1 MSGIEIDEGKL
12 ISTIIGGQ
20 DWQEVL
26 TTIVMDEGMDPL
38 NIDISRLADSFMVY
52 LGRLR
57 EFDFRIPGRFIL
69 VASILLRMKC
79 EAMLEQ
85 EIKKEEIVGEEIPP
99 LDISNAPQ
107 LLPPMMRKSTRS
119 VTLSEL
125 VSALNKAFEF
135 REKKET
141 KKLTLMSKVENLI
154 EPEEDIE
161 DRILRVMAR
170 IAARGGEMVFRDI
183 VPRWDRKEIVEA
195 FMPLL
200 YLVARNKIYCEQE
213 EIFGDIK
220 IRVMQA

>member
-1 MSGIEIDEGKL
+1 MSGIEIDEGRL
-12 ISTIIGGQ
+12 ISTIIAGQ

-26 TTIVMDEGMDPL
+26 TTIVMDDGMDPL

-52 LGRLR
+52 LTRLR

-79 EAMLEQ
+79 QAMLEQ
-85 EIKKEEIVGEEIPP
+85 EIKKEDIVGEEIPP
-99 LDISNAPQ
+99 LDISNAPR

-135 REKKET
+135 RERKET
-141 KKLTLMSKVENLI
+141 KKLTLMSRVENLI

-161 DRILRVMAR
+161 DRILRVMSR
-170 IAARGGEMVFRDI
+170 IIAKGGEMTFRDI
-183 VPRWDRKEIVEA
+183 VPRWERKEIVEA

-200 YLVARNKIYCEQE
+200 YLVARSKIYCEQE
-213 EIFGDIK
+213 EMFGDIK
-220 IRVMQA
+220 IRAMQA

>member
-1 MSGIEIDEGKL
+1 MTEIDEGKL
-12 ISTIIGGQ
+12 MSTIIAGQ

-26 TTIVMDEGMDPL
+26 TTIVMDDGMDPM
-38 NIDISRLADSFMVY
+38 NIDISRLADSFMTY
-52 LGRLR
+52 LGRLKQ
-57 EFDFRIPGRFIL
+57 FDFRIPGRFIL

-79 EAMLEQ
+79 DAMLEQ
-85 EIKKEEIVGEEIPP
+85 DIKKEEIVGEEIPP

-125 VSALNKAFEF
+125 VNALNSAFEF
-135 REKKET
+135 RERKET
-141 KKLTLMSKVENLI
+141 KKLTLMSRVENLI

-161 DRILRVMAR
+161 DRILRIMGR
-170 IAARGGEMVFRDI
+170 IVARGGVMVFRDI
-183 VPRWDRKEIVEA
+183 VPRWERKEIVEA

-200 YLVARNKIYCEQE
+200 YLVARGRIYCEQE
-213 EIFGDIK
+213 EMFADIS